1 MGGKWGLAISIRCH
15 WYGLKWRLG
24 VEMFLAEAKSRA
36 WNIPNIKGLDKMVVD
51 CCIAFWKCLTLVG
64 LITLTHYKSYH
75 VFIWK
80 ETFKFFIQRTPSTR
94 YPFLLLSLANLC
106 LNERDNK
113 GGVFGKAS
121 KVVST
126 KENNNFTKETH
137 VSSNKKQ
144 IMDAYVKLKSISSIS
159 SQGPLG
165 DKLGFHSPNEEE
177 VQASMSIDPKWKL
190 IMGYSWSRM
199 MASWNHA

>member
-1 MGGKWGLAISIRCH
+1 M
-15 WYGLKWRLG
+15 
-24 VEMFLAEAKSRA
+24 
-36 WNIPNIKGLDKMVVD
+36 
-51 CCIAFWKCLTLVG
+51 
-64 LITLTHYKSYH
+64 
-75 VFIWK
+75 
-80 ETFKFFIQRTPSTR
+80 R

-126 KENNNFTKETH
+126 KENNNFTKETQ

-144 IMDAYVKLKSISSIS
+144 IMDAYVKLKNISSIS

-190 IMGYSWSRM
+190 IIGVLMV
-199 MASWNHA
+199 